1 MTQTTRTDT
10 SGARAEILR
19 RIRHALDD
27 GGARAAVDAAPA
39 SVPAEPASEP
49 TEANAS
55 GGTDHEEM
63 IGRFAEVTADYR
75 AVVERCG
82 PQQLAGTIEAALQAN
97 QVGSVVIP
105 PGLDREWLSAVTAD
119 LIEDEHLTT
128 ADLDHCDA
136 VVTAAAV
143 AIAETGTIVLDHTP
157 DQGRR
162 ALTLVPDVHVCVVR
176 ESQVTPDVPDAI
188 HLLRPAIDA
197 HRALT
202 WISGPSAT
210 SDIELN
216 RIEGVHGPRHLHVIV
231 LSG

>member
-1 MTQTTRTDT
+1 MTTAARSDA

-19 RIRHALDD
+19 RIRHALDET
-27 GGARAAVDAAPA
+27 GAREDNDAAPA
-39 SVPAEPASEP
+39 AGPVEDRSADG
-49 TEANAS
+49 THEA
-55 GGTDHEEM
+55 M
-63 IGRFAEVTADYR
+63 IDRFAEVTADYR

-82 PQQLAGTIEAALQAN
+82 PEQLAARIEAALQAH

-105 PGLDREWLSAVTAD
+105 PGLDRDWLSAVTAD
-119 LIEDEHLTT
+119 RVEDDDLTT

-162 ALTLVPDVHVCVVR
+162 ALTLVPDVHVCIVR
-176 ESQVTPDVPDAI
+176 ESQVTPDVPGAI
-188 HLLRPAIDA
+188 RLLRPAIEA

-216 RIEGVHGPRHLHVIV
+216 RVEGVHGPRHLHVVIV
-231 LSG
+231 NG

>member
-1 MTQTTRTDT
+1 MTT
-10 SGARAEILR
+10 AREEILG
-19 RIRHALDD
+19 RIRHALDET
-27 GGARAAVDAAPA
+27 GRDANG
-39 SVPAEPASEP
+39 AEPVAGP
-49 TEANAS
+49 KAAGVDDGTT
-55 GGTDHEEM
+55 GGTHEQM
-63 IGRFAEVTADYR
+63 IDRFAEATADYR
-75 AVVERCG
+75 AVVERCRPG
-82 PQQLAGTIEAALQAN
+82 EIAGRVEAALQSRR
-97 QVGSVVIP
+97 VDRVVIP
-105 PGLDREWLSAVTAD
+105 PGLEGDWISAVTAEVV
-119 LIEDEHLTT
+119 EDDSLTT

-176 ESQVTPDVPDAI
+176 ESQVTADVPGAVR
-188 HLLRPAIDA
+188 LLRPAIDA

-216 RIEGVHGPRHLHVIV
+216 RIEGVHGPRHLQVIIV
-231 LSG
+231 TG

>member
-1 MTQTTRTDT
+1 MTDNTRADT

-27 GGARAAVDAAPA
+27 SGTRPAADAEPT
-39 SVPAEPASEP
+39 STPAEPRVPDGA
-49 TEANAS
+49 A
-55 GGTDHEEM
+55 HEEM
-63 IGRFAEVTADYR
+63 IERFAEVTADYR

-82 PQQLAGTIEAALQAN
+82 PGEIAGAIEAALQAN
-97 QVGSVVIP
+97 EAGSVVIP
-105 PGLDREWLSAVTAD
+105 PGLEREWLSSVTAD
-119 LIEDEHLTT
+119 VMDDDGLTT
-128 ADLDHCDA
+128 ADLDRCDA

-143 AIAETGTIVLDHTP
+143 AIAETGTIVLDHTA

-162 ALTLVPDVHVCVVR
+162 ELTLVPDVHICIVR

-188 HLLRPAIDA
+188 RLLRPAVAA

-216 RIEGVHGPRHLHVIV
+216 RIEGVHGPRHLHVII
-231 LSG
+231 LEG